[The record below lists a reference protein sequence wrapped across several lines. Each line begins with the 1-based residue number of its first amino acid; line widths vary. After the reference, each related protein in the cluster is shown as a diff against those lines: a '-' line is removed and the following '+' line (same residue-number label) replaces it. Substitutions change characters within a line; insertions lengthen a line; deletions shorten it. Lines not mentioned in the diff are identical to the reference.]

1 MEVKTVASYVL
12 AGKGVGLEGKRAE
25 PKPSPVPITCA
36 D

>member
-1 MEVKTVASYVL
+1 MEAKTVASYVP
-12 AGKGVGLEGKRAE
+12 AGKGAGLEGKKAE